1 MKIVWEYG
9 MYLWYLFIKLQP
21 YPRTEMQKRESN
33 FQSRK
38 IRRYTIWNFY
48 HRNIEKKNIYFF
60 FTNRILEK
68 IRLNSIWT
76 KTYIKLKN
84 SLA

>member
-1 MKIVWEYG
+1 MLLHNMKIVWEYG

-48 HRNIEKKNIYFF
+48 HRNIEKKYIYIFF
-60 FTNRILEK
+60 HQSNPG
-68 IRLNSIWT
+68 
-76 KTYIKLKN
+76 KN
-84 SLA
+84 SFEFDMNKNLY